1 MSETRTVWHDLR
13 TRRSV
18 VASKQPGLLLLVAGL
33 LIAMCAAEVGLLSY
47 MAGTGVFN
55 PLIAVDGAPVGGE

>member
-1 MSETRTVWHDLR
+1 MSETRTVWHDLPI
-13 TRRSV
+13 RRSV
-18 VASKQPGLLLLVAGL
+18 VASKQPGLLPLVAGF